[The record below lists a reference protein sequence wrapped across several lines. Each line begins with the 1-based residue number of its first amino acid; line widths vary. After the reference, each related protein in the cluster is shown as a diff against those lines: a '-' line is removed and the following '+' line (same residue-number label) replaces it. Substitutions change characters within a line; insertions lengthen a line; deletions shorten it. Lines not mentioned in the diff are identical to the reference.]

1 VASAVFERRTLRRF
15 PALRG
20 LPSRELKA
28 VQDRMVY
35 RSYQAG
41 EVIWRSHRPLEFTGY
56 VQNGE
61 VDLENR
67 VDGVLVR
74 TTRLSAGDL
83 LPRMLED
90 SRPHESV
97 IALAISDVRLG
108 VLPDAL
114 PGQSAGE
121 ARLLPVAL
129 TPRRNWLNWLWPLFL
144 ILLVA
149 VLARDDLVRI
159 TSGLFYLASD
169 QDPNSMSLLRAAQKV
184 DGDAAFAYNE
194 EGYRWFQQG
203 RLSGAEAAFAQA
215 VDSDPAD
222 AAALNNLGIIYFTQ
236 GDLLQAERYLY
247 RAMQQN
253 PDTPITRYN
262 LGMTLMRLND
272 TAGAIRE
279 FREADF
285 IDHGSSSLLLQQANL
300 YNQVG
305 DFANAEQ
312 RAQTALELNPSLAS
326 AHLILGIALY
336 NQGREADALAAFADT
351 LALEPGSQVAAF
363 YQALILGHMKEYDA
377 ALPILHGLLTTATDA
392 PETARILA
400 EIDAVYRFKSE
411 SAAAGP

>member
-1 VASAVFERRTLRRF
+1 MASAVFERRTLRRL

-28 VQDRMVY
+28 VQARMVY

-41 EVIWRSHRPLEFTGY
+41 ELIWRSHRPLGFTGY
-56 VQNGE
+56 VQSGE

-74 TTRLSAGDL
+74 TTRLCAGDL
-83 LPRMLED
+83 LPHMLQGG
-90 SRPHESV
+90 RPHESV
-97 IALAISDVRLG
+97 IARAITDVRLG
-108 VLPDAL
+108 VLPDVL

-129 TPRRNWLNWLWPLFL
+129 TPGRNWLNWLWPLLL

-149 VLARDDLVRI
+149 ILARDDLVRI

-169 QDPNSMSLLRAAQKV
+169 RNPHSMSLLRAAQKV
-184 DGDAAFAYNE
+184 DGGAAFAYNE

-203 RLSGAEAAFAQA
+203 RLPGAEAAFAQA
-215 VDSDPAD
+215 VDRDPAD
-222 AAALNNLGIIYFTQ
+222 AAALNNLGIVYFTR
-236 GDLLQAERYLY
+236 GDLPLAEQYLY
-247 RAMQQN
+247 RAVEQN

-272 TAGAIRE
+272 SAGAIRE
-279 FREADF
+279 FREAGF
-285 IDHGSSSLLLQQANL
+285 IDPGSASLLLQQANL

-312 RAQTALELNPSLAS
+312 RARTALELNPSLAS
-326 AHLILGIALY
+326 AHLLLGIALY
-336 NQGREADALAAFADT
+336 NQGREAEALAALADT

-392 PETARILA
+392 AETARILA